1 MQISVIALSARTQL
15 WKSPLSGLSEAKPQR
30 STGRSF
36 STVSDGPFRI
46 SSKAS
51 KFSGLEDKLE
61 LGVRIGMFTGPPD
74 SSKLLE
80 RLELA
85 VRFPR
90 MEMLVRLLLRPREKL
105 DELLELLARW
115 TMLATWLLES
125 PELVNWRLLVLASW
139 PSRKS
144 CCPSGATNC
153 PSSAKLADGIHPV
166 YSANVTLSKKYF
178 HPPIQIVIF
187 LQQLSA
193 PR

>member
-36 STVSDGPFRI
+36 STVSDGPFSI

-61 LGVRIGMFTGPPD
+61 LGVRSGMFTGPPD
-74 SSKLLE
+74 VSSKLLE

-115 TMLATWLLES
+115 TMLATWMLES

-153 PSSAKLADGIHPV
+153 PSRAKLAAVPHFGCV
-166 YSANVTLSKKYF
+166 EEQLARRSVTLERLLR
-178 HPPIQIVIF
+178 
-187 LQQLSA
+187 LQ
-193 PR
+193 RK

>member
-1 MQISVIALSARTQL
+1 MQISVITLSARTQL

-36 STVSDGPFRI
+36 STVRI

-51 KFSGLEDKLE
+51 EFFGLEDELE
-61 LGVRIGMFTGPPD
+61 LGVRSGMFTGPPD
-74 SSKLLE
+74 VSSKLLE

-105 DELLELLARW
+105 AELLELLARW
-115 TMLATWLLES
+115 TMLATWMLES

-153 PSSAKLADGIHPV
+153 PSRAKLAAVPHLGCV
-166 YSANVTLSKKYF
+166 EEQLARRSVTLERLLR
-178 HPPIQIVIF
+178 
-187 LQQLSA
+187 LQ
-193 PR
+193 RK